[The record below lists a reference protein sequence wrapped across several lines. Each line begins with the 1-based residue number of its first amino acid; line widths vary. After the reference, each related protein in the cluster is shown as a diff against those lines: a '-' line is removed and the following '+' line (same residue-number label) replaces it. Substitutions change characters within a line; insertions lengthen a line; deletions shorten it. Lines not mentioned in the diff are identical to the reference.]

1 MLHSEYI
8 ACQKL
13 EEQTYHQA
21 VISNLNYCLVIYLL
35 LFLKERRIAFMD
47 QKEERKAESV
57 SYFVHEGVIARMA
70 ECNRRLL
77 IALIGTMVALVAS
90 CTIRSRHDD
99 FCFS

>member
-1 MLHSEYI
+1 MYMSDNHI
-8 ACQKL
+8 
-13 EEQTYHQA
+13 
-21 VISNLNYCLVIYLL
+21 
-35 LFLKERRIAFMD
+35 ERRIAFME

-57 SYFVHEGVIARMA
+57 SYFVHEGVIARMT

-90 CTIRSRHDD
+90 CTIRSHHDD